1 MRMKLLAAA
10 VCLLFLLAGCG
21 DSTVRLTPGESGT
34 SSAQTEPSETPAPA
48 ESSESSESAETSRS
62 GESSAET
69 SVPPETSGASSFSEA
84 QEPDESDSSGTSDTS
99 GTSESSEPE
108 ESEPRVWS
116 SPRVGKSDPVGDDWF
131 ADAAFV
137 GNSLTEGFY
146 AWSGVQ
152 YGDAYA
158 STSMSVL
165 GVADVDAVTLADG
178 STGTIL
184 EGLAQKPYGKIYILL
199 GINEISM
206 APADFR
212 AAYETMLDRIQ
223 AIQPDAD
230 IYIEGLSPVTK
241 WKSDS
246 SAYFNMDNV
255 RAYNCELF
263 ELAFERGLYYI
274 DLCEALAGND
284 GYLPDD
290 ADTDGVHFTMSYYP
304 KWYEYLKTHT
314 R

>member
-34 SSAQTEPSETPAPA
+34 SSAQTEPSEPPAPA
-48 ESSESSESAETSRS
+48 ESSESAETSRS

-69 SVPPETSGASSFSEA
+69 SVPPETSGAASSSEA
-84 QEPDESDSSGTSDTS
+84 QEPDESDSSDTSDTS

-184 EGLAQKPYGKIYILL
+184 EGLAQKSYGKIYILL

-274 DLCEALAGND
+274 DLCEALAGDD

-304 KWYEYLKTHT
+304 RWYEYLKTHT

>member
-10 VCLLFLLAGCG
+10 VCLLLLLAGCG

-34 SSAQTEPSETPAPA
+34 SSAQTEPSETPAPP
-48 ESSESSESAETSRS
+48 EPSESPES
-62 GESSAET
+62 GESSASGEL
-69 SVPPETSGASSFSEA
+69 SAPPEESDASLPSEA
-84 QEPDESDSSGTSDTS
+84 QEPDESELSDTS

-116 SPRVGKSDPVGDDWF
+116 SPRVGKSDPVSDDWF

-274 DLCEALAGND
+274 DLCEALAGDD

-304 KWYEYLKTHT
+304 RWYEYLKTHT